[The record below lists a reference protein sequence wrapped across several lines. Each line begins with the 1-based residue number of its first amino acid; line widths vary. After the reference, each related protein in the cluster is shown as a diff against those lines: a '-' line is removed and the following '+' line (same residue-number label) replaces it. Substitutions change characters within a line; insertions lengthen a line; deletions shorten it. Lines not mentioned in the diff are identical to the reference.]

1 MTTRRWFSLAALAAP
16 AAAQTG
22 GPASEFLW
30 EFSYTAQHAID
41 LAKAFPP
48 ERFAWKPAAGVRST
62 GEVFVH
68 LGAGNLMLLG
78 KAGAPGTWP
87 DVKEIHDWEKTK
99 SSKDQAVELLVR
111 SKTAVEKA
119 YSEAGAAGL
128 AKKVDF
134 FGKPA
139 TANAIYL
146 RILAHTN
153 EHLGQMIA
161 YARMAGITPPWSK
174 SE

>member
-1 MTTRRWFSLAALAAP
+1 MILRRRFSLALLAAP
-16 AAAQTG
+16 AAAQTDT
-22 GPASEFLW
+22 ATAEFLR
-30 EFSYTAQHAID
+30 EFGYTAQHAID
-41 LAKAFPP
+41 LAKAFPDAKFTWRP
-48 ERFAWKPAAGVRST
+48 VPGVRSV

-99 SSKDQAVELLVR
+99 AAKAQVIELLER

-119 YSEAGAAGL
+119 YKEAGASGL
-128 AKKVDF
+128 SKKVDF
-134 FGKPA
+134 FGTPS
-139 TANAIYL
+139 TANALYL
-146 RILAHTN
+146 RIIAHTN
-153 EHLGQMIA
+153 EHTGQMIA